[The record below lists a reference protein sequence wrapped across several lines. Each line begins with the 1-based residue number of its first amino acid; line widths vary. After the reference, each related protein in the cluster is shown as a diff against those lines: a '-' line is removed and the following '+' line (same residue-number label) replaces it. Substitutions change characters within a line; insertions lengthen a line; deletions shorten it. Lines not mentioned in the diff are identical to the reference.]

1 MTRGGGSNYLAFG
14 PDGRLYASDNSR
26 HIYAFTITG

>member
-1 MTRGGGSNYLAFG
+1 MTRGGSNYLTFG

-26 HIYAFTITG
+26 HIFSFNVTG

>member
-1 MTRGGGSNYLAFG
+1 MDGSNYLAFG
-14 PDGRLYASDNSR
+14 LDGRLYASDNSR